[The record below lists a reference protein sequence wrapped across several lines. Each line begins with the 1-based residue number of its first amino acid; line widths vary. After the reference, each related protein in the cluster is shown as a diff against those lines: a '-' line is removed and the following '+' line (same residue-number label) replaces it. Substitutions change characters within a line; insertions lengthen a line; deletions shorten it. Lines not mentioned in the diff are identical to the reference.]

1 MREQLKETIIPNFL
15 KATQQVKQSD
25 IEDALINAYLGKKDG
40 NSVVKESI
48 DNYGLSVDIET
59 LTKNINEFE
68 EQVNK
73 AENLEDLG
81 YLSDWFDMEKGL
93 KHISIF

>member
-1 MREQLKETIIPNFL
+1 MKSGYTKTLFEKTKKHWKRDFKEL
-15 KATQQVKQSD
+15 RD
-25 IEDALINAYLGKKDG
+25 DM
-40 NSVVKESI
+40 
-48 DNYGLSVDIET
+48 ET

-73 AENLEDLG
+73 AKNLEDLG
-81 YLSDWFDMEKGL
+81 YLSDCFDIEKGL

>member
-1 MREQLKETIIPNFL
+1 MERLTREMTFEEVKE
-15 KATQQVKQSD
+15 QW
-25 IEDALINAYLGKKDG
+25 KKDFQ
-40 NSVVKESI
+40 ELR
-48 DNYGLSVDIET
+48 DDIET

-73 AENLEDLG
+73 AKNLEDLG
-81 YLSDWFDMEKGL
+81 YLSDCFDMENGL